1 MVGEVQWRDQSHGG
15 SRGALAGERKPA
27 RGAGRLSVHPADV
40 SGYTIFVIGP
50 ILAAIGI
57 SFTSYDM
64 LTPASTIGL
73 ANYTQLLSDPRLRT
87 VYLNTFFFTVLAVTF
102 NISVGPLLAVMINRR
117 MPAVL
122 RYLFRTA
129 YFFPTLV
136 ALVYCAIIWQFLYQK
151 DTGII
156 NYYLSFLDVAPIPW
170 LSSTSWVMPSII
182 ILDVWKNT
190 GSAMLVFLA
199 GLQNISPEYYESAQ
213 LDGANRL
220 QLFRHITLPLITPT
234 LFFNIII
241 YMIGA
246 LQVFDSIVALT
257 NGGPGDASRSSG
269 DVYCR
274 DGLPAVP
281 DGLRPAIA
289 ITLFV
294 IIMIL
299 TLLQF
304 RLGQRW
310 VHYE

>member
-1 MVGEVQWRDQSHGG
+1 MARSIAQTQPRRWLPKESQRE
-15 SRGALAGERKPA
+15 ALAGYLFILPTF
-27 RGAGRLSVHPADV
+27 L
-40 SGYTIFVIGP
+40 GYTTFVIGP

-57 SFTSYDM
+57 SLTSYDM
-64 LTPASTIGL
+64 LSPPRLVGL
-73 ANYTQLLSDPRLRT
+73 ANYAQLLSDPRLRV
-87 VYLNTFFFTVLAVTF
+87 VYLNTFIFTIFAVTF
-102 NISVGPLLAVMINRR
+102 NIGVGLALAVLINRR
-117 MPAVL
+117 MPAAL

-156 NYYLSFLDVAPIPW
+156 NYYLSFLKIAPIPW
-170 LSSTSWVMPSII
+170 LSSKQWVMPSII

-190 GSAMLVFLA
+190 GFAMLVFLA
-199 GLQNISPEYYESAQ
+199 GLQNISQEYYESAQ
-213 LDGANRL
+213 LDGANRW

-234 LFFNIII
+234 LFFNLII

-246 LQVFDSIVALT
+246 LQVFDSIIALT
-257 NGGPGDASRSSG
+257 NGGPGDASRSLVMYIVETAFQQFQMGYAS
-269 DVYCR
+269 
-274 DGLPAVP
+274 
-281 DGLRPAIA
+281 AIA

-294 IIMIL
+294 IIMFL

-310 VHYE
+310 VHYD